1 MVREEKQETNHIHIH
16 SFHTLLSPFSSPF
29 SVLELRLDPLKL
41 TMTLTLPPP
50 KSPFFKTLF
59 FFLALFPSYLA
70 LPDPDAAASA
80 SLQPIIPHPSSTSSS
95 TGTIPAFPEQADVEG
110 CPLNLSDEHYEG
122 IKSACG
128 SNKNAADKDL
138 HRSRCCPVLAAWLYS
153 AYSVTAL
160 GGGMQHQRASQGHAT
175 SYDMPLLPDDSE
187 TCVSDLGKALKVRGI
202 HLVQPNE
209 TCDVVYCYCG
219 IRLHP
224 LTCTESF
231 SITPSGSLVVDGS
244 VRRLERDCLSSSTNV
259 NKFPGLGGCSKCLH
273 SLYSLRKKSS
283 NSSKPQDR
291 TTKIHNKD
299 CELMGITWLLAKN
312 RTAYIHTVSGVLRA
326 LMLSNEGSD
335 PQSCTLNSDGM
346 PLAVDSSEM
355 SDQSPSSY
363 LQAPIFLSLLLL
375 GVHYFTAS
383 ST

>member
-1 MVREEKQETNHIHIH
+1 
-16 SFHTLLSPFSSPF
+16 
-29 SVLELRLDPLKL
+29 
-41 TMTLTLPPP
+41 MTLTLPPP
-50 KSPFFKTLF
+50 KSPFLKTLF
-59 FFLALFPSYLA
+59 FLFTFLPCYLA

-80 SLQPIIPHPSSTSSS
+80 SLQPIIANPSS
-95 TGTIPAFPEQADVEG
+95 TGTIPAFPEQAEVEG

-128 SNKNAADKDL
+128 SNKDAADKDL

-153 AYSVTAL
+153 AYSTTAL
-160 GGGMQHQRASQGHAT
+160 SGGMKHERASQGHTT

-202 HLVQPNE
+202 QLVQPNE

-231 SITPSGSLVVDGS
+231 SVTPSGSLVVDQS
-244 VRRLERDCLSSSTNV
+244 VKRLERDCLSSSTNV

-283 NSSKPQDR
+283 NSSKSEDR

-299 CELMGITWLLAKN
+299 CELMGLTWLLAKN

-326 LMLSNEGSD
+326 LMLSTEGSD

-346 PLAVDSSEM
+346 PLAVDSSEI
-355 SDQSPSSY
+355 SDQSSSTY
-363 LQAPIFLSLLLL
+363 LQAPTFLSLLLL
-375 GVHYFTAS
+375 GMHYFTVL